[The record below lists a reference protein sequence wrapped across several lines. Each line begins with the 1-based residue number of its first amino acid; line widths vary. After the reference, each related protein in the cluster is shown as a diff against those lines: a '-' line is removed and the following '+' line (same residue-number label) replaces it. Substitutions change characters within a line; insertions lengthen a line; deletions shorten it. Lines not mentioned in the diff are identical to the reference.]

1 MDGTQ
6 HTVLY
11 REQTNMF
18 RPFGLT
24 LFRDTL
30 YLMDFDLSK
39 VMSFHLG
46 PSSMLVD
53 VYEEFVEPVVVVAVR
68 DVPIMPKELPI
79 ILFHY
84 SADNSYY
91 SQRIYPLFYYT
102 F

>member
-6 HTVLY
+6 RTVLY
-11 REQTNMF
+11 REQSNMF

-24 LFRDTL
+24 LFRETL

-53 VYEEFVEPVVVVAVR
+53 VYEEFVEPVAVVAVHPVR
-68 DVPIMPKELPI
+68 
-79 ILFHY
+79 
-84 SADNSYY
+84 
-91 SQRIYPLFYYT
+91 QPLGEESMQIVVLYHVLE
-102 F
+102 